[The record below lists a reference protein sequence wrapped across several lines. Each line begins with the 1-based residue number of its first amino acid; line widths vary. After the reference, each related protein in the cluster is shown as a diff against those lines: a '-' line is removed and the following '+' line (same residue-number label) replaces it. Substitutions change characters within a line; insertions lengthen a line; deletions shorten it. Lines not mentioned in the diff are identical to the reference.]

1 MKDYTIISKM
11 TTEEFAQM
19 LDDMKQHYWKVIP
32 KTNKYADKYG
42 ERTPFELKWTPKALK
57 R

>member
-19 LDDMKQHYWKVIP
+19 LADMKQHYWKVIP